1 MSGNIIICAYGNHH
15 CEAGPHTLS
24 LGETKMQPGDEL
36 TVEQLNE
43 ISTHYINTR
52 TRRHV
57 GAGQT
62 PGLIVT
68 DTDVRAI
75 KRYVASAM
83 ELPYELAQVKK
94 FLGYEVAGVAG
105 LEPTEMQDL
114 HQSVQRHAHGWP
126 GIENGMKTVGS
137 DLVVFSDALKSSGQ
151 TLIAFIEGLEGFKSA
166 IGVVGDVDAL
176 DMASYPRM
184 ELTARDKSRTP
195 TLLALVEDLRIVIR
209 ECSRTTTQVSSDI
222 TSFKTELKTR
232 IAPAVGLTLTLM
244 RRHRKDSALI
254 ELNQELDELN
264 RQIRQQADSFEDFLE
279 RQWSLLSFAGGLFI
293 PDAEPSPQTQLEV
306 LLARKREV
314 QNQIRHSHAVIAA
327 LFSLQTDVQDL
338 GVRMS
343 AAASGASN
351 LESLWILLLAYI
363 DNSARRLG
371 NMNDAVYLVVFVAR
385 LKAMIQCWAEIRK
398 HSQDLLTAFN
408 QAVAEVEL

>member
-1 MSGNIIICAYGNHH
+1 M
-15 CEAGPHTLS
+15 LS
-24 LGETKMQPGDEL
+24 HDEL
-36 TVEQLNE
+36 TVERLNQ

-52 TRRHV
+52 TRRETS
-57 GAGQT
+57 AGSG

-68 DTDVRAI
+68 DADLRAI
-75 KRYVASAM
+75 KRYVASAL
-83 ELPYELAQVKK
+83 ELPCELEQVKT
-94 FLGYEVAGVAG
+94 FLGYEVADVAG
-105 LEPTEMQDL
+105 LEPTEMQSL
-114 HQSVQRHAHGWP
+114 HQSVRRHAHSWP
-126 GIENGMKTVGS
+126 ELENGMKTVGS

-151 TLIAFIEGLEGFKSA
+151 TLITFIEGLEGFQSA
-166 IGVVGDVDAL
+166 IGVIGDVDAL
-176 DMASYPRM
+176 DMASYPPM
-184 ELTARDKSRTP
+184 ELTARDRSRAP

-209 ECSRTTTQVSSDI
+209 ECSRTTTQVSSGI
-222 TSFKTELKTR
+222 SSFKTELKTR

-244 RRHRKDSALI
+244 RRHRKDSALA

-264 RQIRQQADSFEDFLE
+264 RQIQQQTDSFEDFLE
-279 RQWSLLSFAGGLFI
+279 RQWSLLSFAGSLFI
-293 PDAEPSPQTQLEV
+293 PGAEASPQTQLEA

-314 QNQIRHSHAVIAA
+314 QNQIRHNHALIAA
-327 LFSLQTDVQDL
+327 LLSLQTDVQDL

-351 LESLWILLLAYI
+351 LESLWILVLAYI

-408 QAVAEVEL
+408 HAVAEGEL